1 MRINTICSIFF
12 LVCLLT
18 NSSSGRGIVP
28 VDTVEIYQKLRTE
41 KMPEQKALLYQDL
54 FSAYYAGGK
63 LKLARLAIDS
73 SLMLL
78 NAYDSLH
85 DLKAN
90 AMILNSILLAR
101 TGDLTGSAAIQK
113 KYHINSRS
121 DSIRVK
127 ATIAWVDN
135 LARQSYTDTAMLLL
149 DKIRT
154 SPYLTEKPSL
164 KAKFYLLEALLK
176 DTKGEYKEAAMLYF
190 KALAISR
197 KENDEPMIVRCY
209 NSIGSMYVS
218 TNQSSIALKY
228 LLIADSLYQQ
238 LGDDLSVLNAYNNIA
253 LVYKDL
259 KNFHLAK
266 RYYDKIIVKSIEAGD
281 KVSQAIAYFNL
292 GNVLEAM
299 QQIDSAEVTYK
310 ASLDLSLSI
319 GLGVG
324 SMYNSYGLGKIAMY
338 KKQYSEA
345 IDLFELSF
353 NEALK
358 IPEYSIATVCADSIA
373 ACWAKKGE
381 FKKGYEWM
389 VTARKNNDLMNERK
403 ELQVVEKLRADYE
416 ESQVKLENNLL
427 RTKNEQTYNRLKY
440 QQYLIVGSL
449 ISGLLFMILLF
460 VQYRS
465 YLRVKRLNEE
475 LNVQKDKTDDQNIR
489 LEALNA
495 DLKDQKQKIWLKST
509 ELEKALGLKDK
520 MISIISHDLRAP
532 LVSLSQLVKFALAG
546 DITPAEFVKMT
557 TQLQDQVENN
567 LSLIDNL
574 VIWSRTGI
582 QGRPEEYITIPLKQ
596 LLKHNIGLYQ
606 TIIQDKQLSI
616 SNDLPESVN
625 VFMEPEAV
633 SMIIR
638 NLLSNAI
645 KFSQTGGA
653 IQILAEFQP
662 GFLELKVTDQG
673 IGIDPVRLET
683 LFRRTQGS
691 SRGTGNEHGFGIGLV
706 FIHELLISCG
716 GSIQVESM
724 IGQGSTFTVN
734 IPA

>member
-1 MRINTICSIFF
+1 MLINAICIVFLLVSLLIKPSI
-12 LVCLLT
+12 
-18 NSSSGRGIVP
+18 GGGIVP
-28 VDTVEIYQKLRTE
+28 SDTVEIYKKLRFE
-41 KMPEQKALLYQDL
+41 NRIVQKSLLYQNL
-54 FSAYYAGGK
+54 FSAYFSGGK
-63 LKLARLAIDS
+63 FKLARLAIDS
-73 SLMLL
+73 SLGLISQ
-78 NAYDSLH
+78 YDSLS
-85 DLKAN
+85 DLVAN
-90 AMILNSILLAR
+90 AMILNSTLLAK
-101 TGDLTGSAAIQK
+101 TGDLKGSARIQK
-113 KYHINSRS
+113 HYHVYSKS

-135 LARQSYTDTAMLLL
+135 LARQSYTDTALHLLEEI
-149 DKIRT
+149 KS
-154 SPYLTEKPSL
+154 SPYLIESPYL
-164 KAKFYLLEALLK
+164 RVKFYLLEALLQDNK
-176 DTKGEYKEAAMLYF
+176 SQYKVAAKLYF
-190 KALAISR
+190 KALDLAI
-197 KENDEPMIVRCY
+197 KENDLPMLARCY
-209 NSIGSMYVS
+209 NNIGAMYIS
-218 TNQSSIALKY
+218 ANQSTTALKY
-228 LLIADSLYQQ
+228 LMIADSLYQL
-238 LGDDLSVLNAYNNIA
+238 LGDDLSILNAHNNIA
-253 LVYKDL
+253 LVYKNL
-259 KNFHLAK
+259 KNYHLAK
-266 RYYDKIIVKSIEAGD
+266 KFYEKIIAKSREVGD
-281 KVSQAIAYFNL
+281 KVSLAIAYFNL
-292 GNVLEAM
+292 GNVLEAL
-299 QQIDSAEVTYK
+299 QQIDSAEVKYR

-324 SMYNSYGLGKIAMY
+324 SMYNSYGLGKTAMN
-338 KKQYSEA
+338 KKQYEKAINFFKVSFDEA
-345 IDLFELSF
+345 Q
-353 NEALK
+353 K
-358 IPEYSIATVCADSIA
+358 IPDYSIATECADSMA
-373 ACWAKKGE
+373 ACWARLGE
-381 FKKGYEWM
+381 FEKAYEWM
-389 VTARKNNDLMNERK
+389 VAARKCK
-403 ELQVVEKLRADYE
+403 ELLSKNNELQTIEKLRADYE
-416 ESQVKLENNLL
+416 QSQVKLENNLL
-427 RTKNEQTYNRLKY
+427 RTKNEQTFNRLKY

-475 LNVQKDKTDDQNIR
+475 LKVQKDKTDDQNIR

-495 DLKDQKQKIWLKST
+495 DLEDQKQNIWLKST

-532 LVSLSQLVKFALAG
+532 LVSLSQLVKFAIAG

-582 QGRPEEYITIPLKQ
+582 QGRPEECITIPLKQ

-653 IQILAEFQP
+653 IQILAALKP

-673 IGIDPVRLET
+673 IGIDPSRLET
-683 LFRRTQGS
+683 LFKRTQGS

-706 FIHELLISCG
+706 FIHELLISCR
-716 GSIQVESM
+716 GSIQVESLL
-724 IGQGSTFTVN
+724 GQGSTFTVN